1 MTVDVVDTTK
11 ETALADAATV
21 FEQVAVREAKPD
33 RALRPLLVFLDA
45 ATLFAGWFTAFFVAH
60 HQWPTPL
67 FAGAS
72 SLTVAACATV
82 AGIATAALS
91 HLYLA
96 RVCSVRTVEVGLL
109 VRVTVVSALVAALV
123 GSGLGVGWSTDFFV
137 LSMIWLFLLLNVERG
152 MFAYWVRASR
162 GRGRYARPIVIVGT
176 NDEGRE
182 LYHLLATEP
191 ELGYQ
196 VVGVVG
202 DPVEGAVDWP
212 VPWLGDG
219 ANAVDALRAKDVTGC
234 VMALS
239 AFTMAERTEL
249 LNELLDNGVH
259 VQLSSGIARVDHHRL
274 RAVPLGRSPA
284 FYLERN
290 DPSPWQRIIKR
301 ALDLA
306 IVIAF
311 LPVTALVVAVAA
323 VAIKLDSRGSVIY
336 RQTRIGRGGRP
347 FTMYKLRTMVS
358 QADQQLAELAAQ
370 NERTDGPLFK
380 LDQDPRVTR
389 VGRLLRATSID
400 ELPQLWCVLVG
411 TMSLVGPR
419 PPLADEVA
427 HFDSELRTRFNVTPG
442 ITGLWQVEARDNPSF
457 HVYRR
462 YDLFYVE
469 NWSVRLDFAILIRTF
484 EAVVTR
490 GFVGLRRDRDSETST
505 EIVAA
510 AATTEAA

>member
-1 MTVDVVDTTK
+1 MTVDVVDTTMGAT
-11 ETALADAATV
+11 TALAAGIA
-21 FEQVAVREAKPD
+21 EQADVRRPKPE

-45 ATLFAGWFTAFFVAH
+45 ATLFGGWFTAVFVAH
-60 HQWPTPL
+60 RWPTPL
-67 FAGAS
+67 WAGAS

-91 HLYLA
+91 RLYRA

-109 VRVTVVSALVAALV
+109 VRVTVVSAVVAGLV
-123 GSGLGVGWSTDFFV
+123 GSSVGVGWSTDFFIV
-137 LSMIWLFLLLNVERG
+137 SMIWLFMLLNVERG
-152 MFAYWVRASR
+152 MFAYWVRSSR
-162 GRGRYARPIVIVGT
+162 GRGRFARPIVIVGA

-196 VVGVVG
+196 VVGVIG
-202 DPVEGAVDWP
+202 DPADAAVDWP
-212 VPWLGDG
+212 APWLGDG
-219 ANAVDALRAKDVTGC
+219 ASAVDALRANGVTGC
-234 VMALS
+234 VMAVS
-239 AFTMAERTEL
+239 AFTMVERTAL
-249 LNELLDNGVH
+249 LNDLLDNDIH
-259 VQLSSGIARVDHHRL
+259 VQVSSGIARVDHHRL
-274 RAVPLGRSPA
+274 RAVPLGREPA

-301 ALDLA
+301 MLDLS
-306 IVIAF
+306 IVIACA
-311 LPVTALVVAVAA
+311 PVMLLVVSVAA
-323 VAIKLDSRGSVIY
+323 IAIKLDSRGSIIY

-347 FTMYKLRTMVS
+347 FTMYKLRTMVTA
-358 QADQQLAELAAQ
+358 ADQQLAELAQQ

-380 LDQDPRVTR
+380 LESDPRVTR

-419 PPLADEVA
+419 PPLAEEVA
-427 HFDSELRTRFNVTPG
+427 HFDTELRTRFDVTPG

-457 HVYRR
+457 RVYRR

-484 EAVVTR
+484 ESVVTR
-490 GFVGLRRDRDSETST
+490 AFVGLRRGGDAEEPTDV
-505 EIVAA
+505 VAA
-510 AATTEAA
+510 ATGEL

>member
-1 MTVDVVDTTK
+1 MTVDIVDITK
-11 ETALADAATV
+11 ESALADVSTVVEQAA
-21 FEQVAVREAKPD
+21 ARRPKPE

-45 ATLFAGWFTAFFVAH
+45 ATLFGGFFTAVFVAH
-60 HQWPTPL
+60 RWPTPL

-72 SLTVAACATV
+72 SMTVAACATV

-91 HLYLA
+91 RLYRA

-109 VRVTVVSALVAALV
+109 VRVTLVSSIVAAVV
-123 GSGLGVGWSTDFFV
+123 GTSVGVGWSTDFFIV
-137 LSMIWLFLLLNVERG
+137 SMIWLFMLLNVERG

-162 GRGRYARPIVIVGT
+162 ARGRYARPIVILGT

-182 LYHLLATEP
+182 LHHLLATEP

-196 VVGVVG
+196 VVGVIG
-202 DPVEGAVDWP
+202 DPVEAEVDWP

-219 ANAVDALRAKDVTGC
+219 GDAVEALRAAGVTGC

-239 AFTMAERTEL
+239 SFTMAERTAL
-249 LNELLDNGVH
+249 LNDLLDNGVH

-301 ALDLA
+301 AIDLT

-311 LPVTALVVAVAA
+311 LPITLLVVAVAA
-323 VAIKLDSRGSVIY
+323 VAIKLDSRGSIIY

-419 PPLADEVA
+419 PPLAEEVE
-427 HFDSELRTRFNVTPG
+427 HFDTELLTRFDVTPG

>member
-1 MTVDVVDTTK
+1 
-11 ETALADAATV
+11 
-21 FEQVAVREAKPD
+21 
-33 RALRPLLVFLDA
+33 
-45 ATLFAGWFTAFFVAH
+45 
-60 HQWPTPL
+60 
-67 FAGAS
+67 
-72 SLTVAACATV
+72 
-82 AGIATAALS
+82 
-91 HLYLA
+91 
-96 RVCSVRTVEVGLL
+96 
-109 VRVTVVSALVAALV
+109 
-123 GSGLGVGWSTDFFV
+123 
-137 LSMIWLFLLLNVERG
+137 
-152 MFAYWVRASR
+152 
-162 GRGRYARPIVIVGT
+162 
-176 NDEGRE
+176 
-182 LYHLLATEP
+182 
-191 ELGYQ
+191 
-196 VVGVVG
+196 
-202 DPVEGAVDWP
+202 
-212 VPWLGDG
+212 
-219 ANAVDALRAKDVTGC
+219 
-234 VMALS
+234 
-239 AFTMAERTEL
+239 
-249 LNELLDNGVH
+249 
-259 VQLSSGIARVDHHRL
+259 
-274 RAVPLGRSPA
+274 
-284 FYLERN
+284 
-290 DPSPWQRIIKR
+290 
-301 ALDLA
+301 
-306 IVIAF
+306 
-311 LPVTALVVAVAA
+311 
-323 VAIKLDSRGSVIY
+323 
-336 RQTRIGRGGRP
+336 
-347 FTMYKLRTMVS
+347 MYKLRTMVS